1 MITIEEFKKVQM
13 VVGEVIQAE
22 IVPGTEKLLR
32 LVVDIGEERR
42 NLVAGIAKEYPP
54 ESLLGRKLIIIK
66 NLQPAVI
73 RGIESNGMILAADV
87 GGRAVIPFFD
97 KEVPNGSIVR

>member
-1 MITIEEFKKVQM
+1 MITIEEFKKVEM
-13 VVGEVIQAE
+13 VVGEIIQAE
-22 IVPGTEKLLR
+22 RVAGAEKLLR
-32 LVVDIGEERR
+32 LVVDIGDEKR

-54 ESLLGRKLIIIK
+54 ETLIGRKLIVVK

-97 KEVPNGSIVR
+97 RDVPNGSIVR